1 VKKKSDMVET
11 KKFSLVKP
19 TVDTPFHIDFEW
31 WKGHDG
37 NWRIYLHS
45 CLCAEHQAVFE
56 NIEEGTSID
65 WVDPDTGEVQIVD
78 GLQDTLMTHCAR
90 QEDFLTNHTTLVDA
104 VFRTLISRGNTPMS
118 PGQLADHIGK
128 PAETILRTIGG
139 VQVYKGLRP
148 VGQ

>member
-1 VKKKSDMVET
+1 MTEI

-31 WKGHDG
+31 WKQHDS

-45 CLCAEHQAVFE
+45 CLCQEHQALYE

-65 WVDPDTGEVQIVD
+65 WVDPVTAEVKIVD

-104 VFRTLISRGNTPMS
+104 VFRTFVSRGNSPMS
-118 PGQLADHIGK
+118 PTDISEHIGK

-148 VGQ
+148 VV

>member
-1 VKKKSDMVET
+1 MVET

-19 TVDTPFHIDFEW
+19 TAETPFHIDFEW
-31 WKGHDG
+31 WMTHDG

-45 CLCAEHQAVFE
+45 CLCPDHQAAFE
-56 NIEEGTSID
+56 NIEESTKID
-65 WVDPDTGEVQIVD
+65 WVDPVTAEVKIVD
-78 GLQDTLMTHCAR
+78 GLQDTLMSHCAR

-104 VFRTLISRGNTPMS
+104 VFRTFIAHGNSPMS
-118 PGQLADHIGK
+118 PNQLADIIGK

-139 VQVYKGLRP
+139 IQVYKGLRP

>member
-1 VKKKSDMVET
+1 MVET

-31 WKGHDG
+31 WKTHDG

-45 CLCAEHQAVFE
+45 CLCAEHQAAFE
-56 NIEEGTSID
+56 NIEESTNID
-65 WVDPDTGEVQIVD
+65 WVDPVTAEVKIVD
-78 GLQDTLMTHCAR
+78 GLQDTLMSHCAQ

-104 VFRTLISRGNTPMS
+104 VFRALIARGNSPMS
-118 PGQLADHIGK
+118 PTQLGEHIGK

-139 VQVYKGLRP
+139 IQVYKGLRP
-148 VGQ
+148 IG

>member
-1 VKKKSDMVET
+1 MVET

-19 TVDTPFHIDFEW
+19 TIDTPFHIDFDW
-31 WKGHDG
+31 WKAHDG

-45 CLCAEHQAVFE
+45 CLCPEHQAAFE
-56 NIEEGTSID
+56 NIEESTYID
-65 WVDPDTGEVQIVD
+65 WVDPVTAEVQVVD
-78 GLQDTLMTHCAR
+78 GLQDTLMSHCAR

-104 VFRTLISRGNTPMS
+104 VFRALISRGNSPMS
-118 PGQLADHIGK
+118 PAELSEQIGK

-148 VGQ
+148 IG